1 MARRSS
7 LTTRYGNEGVSMFGF
22 KLRLADSTWLDLTPY
37 VESVQIDQG
46 IRAPNDFVAAP
57 CLCQITLDNQ
67 DRRFTPNNTASPLY
81 GVCEPGQAVI
91 VQYDSKTLFVGYLR
105 NVDVDS
111 GRYGSQRAYFY
122 CEDLLSRLQNTNISL
137 PLQEGRRA
145 DELIRMITAR
155 VFNEDVA

>member
-1 MARRSS
+1 
-7 LTTRYGNEGVSMFGF
+7 MFGF

-67 DRRFTPNNTASPLY
+67 DRRFTPNNTASPLC
-81 GVCEPGQAVI
+81 GVCEPGQGVI
-91 VQYDSKTLFVGYLR
+91 VQYDSRTLFVGYLR

-111 GRYGSQRAYFY
+111 GRYGSQRAYF
-122 CEDLLSRLQNTNISL
+122 
-137 PLQEGRRA
+137 
-145 DELIRMITAR
+145 
-155 VFNEDVA
+155 